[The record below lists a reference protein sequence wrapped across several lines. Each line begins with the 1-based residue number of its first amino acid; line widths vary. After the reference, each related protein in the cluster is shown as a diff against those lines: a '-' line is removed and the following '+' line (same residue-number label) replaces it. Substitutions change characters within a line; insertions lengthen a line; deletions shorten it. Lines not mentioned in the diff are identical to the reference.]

1 MALRLLTLD
10 LEKVVA
16 THVAIII
23 ITTIIII
30 INWDWWEHHPPH
42 LPTPPEEAAPPGAPP
57 LPTSHREQR
66 ATSLK
71 PDHVYH
77 MCSHHMFFLQDS

>member
-23 ITTIIII
+23 IITTIIIII
-30 INWDWWEHHPPH
+30 INWDRWEHHPPH
-42 LPTPPEEAAPPGAPP
+42 LPTPPQRKLPHLVHHPSQLAIGNSELP
-57 LPTSHREQR
+57 L
-66 ATSLK
+66 
-71 PDHVYH
+71 
-77 MCSHHMFFLQDS
+77 